1 MSSGSFPK
9 KNKGMALLSLVFLAF
24 IVLSVF
30 SLVVFSISIRTL
42 NVEIWQ
48 SKHYETLRL
57 SYLARS
63 TANAVVEAI
72 RSGDLGSPVSFPI
85 NKQGTKYI
93 DGTTAIDIVIS
104 GDVAPHLTVKAK
116 AANDNAQ
123 SVTVTVKYNTA
134 TKKVLQWRDDQ

>member
-1 MSSGSFPK
+1 MSSGSFTQK
-9 KNKGMALLSLVFLAF
+9 KKGMALLSLVLLAF
-24 IVLSVF
+24 IVLSIF
-30 SLVVFSISIRTL
+30 SFVIFSISIRTL

-48 SKHYETLRL
+48 AKHYETLRL

-72 RSGDLGSPVSFPI
+72 SGDLASLGSFPI
-85 NKQGTKYI
+85 DKHGSKI
-93 DGTTAIDIVIS
+93 IEGTTTIDIIIS
-104 GDVAPHLTVKAK
+104 GDVAPHITVKAK

-123 SVTVTVKYNTA
+123 SVAVTVKYNTA